1 MLWLQKDNRARNNM
15 ASPATVAAAKKRW
28 LVPLGRRTAGWSGL
42 VFPLSPG
49 VSLAV
54 CPAFF
59 LRPALRQGQR
69 SNIQQNPNGSKP
81 LASCLCQS
89 AGKISFRVGRI
100 SETFQSL
107 SCPAECFH
115 LRQAQFAWAWV
126 ECPFNISTVC
136 SGHLPIGDVASPLSS
151 RESTRSQRGTDGA
164 ESISVAPIPQSCSYP
179 VAISLLPFVLAV
191 GRVKT
196 LEQPPVLRPGTKLIL
211 PRCTPFTHPLV
222 LRDTKNTEGGMELRR
237 GRDSASRHP

>member
-1 MLWLQKDNRARNNM
+1 M

-136 SGHLPIGDVASPLSS
+136 SGRLPIGDVACPLSS
-151 RESTRSQRGTDGA
+151 RESTRNR
-164 ESISVAPIPQSCSYP
+164 
-179 VAISLLPFVLAV
+179 
-191 GRVKT
+191 
-196 LEQPPVLRPGTKLIL
+196 
-211 PRCTPFTHPLV
+211 
-222 LRDTKNTEGGMELRR
+222 RR
-237 GRDSASRHP
+237 GEHQCSSDSSILQLSSRYFAAAVCVRCWQSQNTRAATSASAGHQINTPSLHALYSSAGSPGHEEYRRGNGTEERAG